1 MNLSL
6 QFKLFATSLS
16 IWVFSVSINAQT
28 PTTSKNSVMEQMPRD
43 AMTTLTGST
52 YLTVQTKINYFNGLG
67 QPLQSLIYRGS
78 GDGLKDILVSTPKY
92 DIYGRAFKNIIP
104 VASAMGT
111 GEFSA
116 DAETLAKT
124 FYIDQKPFTEIK
136 DFDNSPLNRVQKSYG
151 VGEAWQNATKY
162 METKYEI
169 EGNGI
174 QLYTVN
180 SNNDGVSTS
189 GAYPAS
195 SLIKTVIV
203 NEQGNQVIEIKDLAG
218 KIIQK
223 TVVNGSEHLS
233 VKFIYDDMERL
244 RYVLPPLIN
253 KNFSDNNKTSFTE
266 SEVEFTEGI
275 YSYKYDERGRI
286 TEKHIAGAGWTR
298 YIYDKYDRLILQNSD
313 KDAAASPNYYLFKKY
328 DVFGREIANGLLF
341 GIGNAPRA
349 TLQADFDNVGLA
361 YEERTTLAGVG
372 ILGYTNRSFPIGST
386 YTINESNYRGI
397 SYYDDYLWQTE
408 STFNFQDATAFHTQQ
423 INVNGMITGI
433 LERNVETNAWYKT
446 VNFYDFKF
454 RVIQSRSLN
463 HKGNIET
470 ADYKFRFNGEILKMR
485 MEHQGI
491 VELSEYEND
500 NIGRKVKYKHSKN
513 GISQNVCSYNFD
525 QIGRLAQKSYSPSYT
540 VLSKQ
545 SGTWSDEN
553 IWTLGSLPT
562 QRDLVNIKVGHTVN
576 IPANFTAFANIL
588 KDEGTLTYQAPN
600 SILSFGRGST
610 TALQILDFKYHIRGG
625 LIGENLDANNNLT
638 TNRLFSLKLSYE
650 NDGTYYDGNIR
661 KQEWTSSVDNITR
674 SYTYGYD
681 ESLRLKSALYGGGK
695 PNENYSLNSVNYDFN
710 GNITALSRSGLKSDN
725 SYGLTDNLSYTYSS
739 NSNKIQEVTDYS
751 GETASFWGVNG
762 GAGSVNYTYWE
773 DGSLKSDANKG
784 ITLIEYNYL
793 KLPRRVVK
801 GGVTVLNEYNSS
813 GKKLKETVGSV
824 TTDFLGNLIY
834 KNNVLYQIG
843 HEEGRIINGEY
854 EYNINDHL
862 GNLRVSFRDSSG
874 VAKITQRQD
883 YDPYG
888 SQLQGINYLK
898 TAWSKNEF
906 KYNGKEFIEETGL
919 NDYGWRQQDPVLGRM
934 WASDRFAE
942 KYYGLSNYQFAG
954 NNPILNTD
962 VNGDSIVV
970 SAGGV
975 TYKYGFTQS
984 GGYGFY
990 DNTGNIYNGNDAYVQ
1005 SVAGSLAKLGLGK
1018 EGRSL
1023 IDGLSASKTDIEI
1036 KNTTGGNQAIISGM
1050 KRNIDWSPN
1059 NTTGGPDENGSTKR
1073 PVDIGLG
1080 HEMAHVEDAL
1090 SGNYKQ
1096 GDWIN
1101 DSNQS
1106 VVIPNAEIYS
1116 THRENQLRSEQGL
1129 PLRTD
1134 YVPNYSGSRILDIKK
1149 RMSLYYD
1156 SNGNSIFNQKNNTY
1170 KTVPKKTTPYKY

>member
-1 MNLSL
+1 
-6 QFKLFATSLS
+6 
-16 IWVFSVSINAQT
+16 
-28 PTTSKNSVMEQMPRD
+28 MEQMPRD
-43 AMTTLTGST
+43 AMTTLSGST
-52 YLTVQTKINYFNGLG
+52 YLTVQSKVNYFDGLG
-67 QPLQSLIYRGS
+67 RPLQSLIYRGS
-78 GDGLKDILVSTPKY
+78 GDGLKDILASTPKY
-92 DIYGRAFKNIIP
+92 DIHGRAFKNIIP
-104 VASAMGT
+104 VASATGT

-136 DFDNSPLNRVQKSYG
+136 DFDNSPLNRVLKSFG
-151 VGEAWQNATKY
+151 VGEAWQNANKY

-180 SNNDGVSTS
+180 STNDGASTS
-189 GAYPAS
+189 GAYPLS
-195 SLIKTVIV
+195 SLIKTVMV

-218 KIIQK
+218 KVIQK
-223 TVVNGSEHLS
+223 TVVNGTEYLS

-266 SEVEFTEGI
+266 SDVEFEEGI

-286 TEKHIAGAGWTR
+286 TEKHIAGAGYNR
-298 YIYDKYDRLILQNSD
+298 YVYDKNDRLVLQNSD
-313 KDAAASPNYYLFKKY
+313 KDAAASPNYYSFKKY
-328 DVFGREIANGLLF
+328 DVFGREVANGLLF
-341 GIGNAPRA
+341 GIGNTPRA
-349 TLQADFDNVGLA
+349 TLQADFNNTFA
-361 YEERTTLAGVG
+361 YEERTNLTGLG
-372 ILGYTNRSFPIGST
+372 ILGYTNRSLPSGTTTT
-386 YTINESNYRGI
+386 YTIDESNYRGVT
-397 SYYDDYLWQTE
+397 YYDDYIWQQE
-408 STFNFQDATAFHTQQ
+408 STFNFQPANAFHTQQ
-423 INVNGMITGI
+423 TDVNGIVTGI

-446 VNFYDFKF
+446 VNYYDFKF
-454 RVIQSRSLN
+454 RVIQSKSLN
-463 HKGNIET
+463 QKGNIERG
-470 ADYKFRFNGEILKMR
+470 DYKFRFNGEILKMR

-500 NIGRKVKYKHSKN
+500 NIGRKVKYKHSKD

-576 IPANFTAFANIL
+576 IPANFMAFANIL
-588 KDEGTLTYQAPN
+588 NNEGTLTYQAPN
-600 SILSFGRGST
+600 SILSFGSGST

-638 TNRLFSLKLSYE
+638 TNRLFSVKLSYE

-661 KQEWTSSVDNITR
+661 KQEWVSSIDNITR
-674 SYTYGYD
+674 SYTYTYD
-681 ESLRLKSALYGGGK
+681 ESLRLKSALYEGGQ

-710 GNITALSRSGLKSDN
+710 GNITALSRNGLKSDN
-725 SYGLTDNLSYTYSS
+725 AYGLIDNLTYTYGS

-773 DGSLKSDANKG
+773 DGSLKSDANKS

-793 KLPRRVVK
+793 QLPRRVVK

-834 KNNVLYQIG
+834 KNDVLYQIG

-854 EYNINDHL
+854 EYNITDHL

-888 SQLQGINYLK
+888 SQLQGLNYLK
-898 TAWSKNEF
+898 VAWNKNEF
-906 KYNGKEFIEETGL
+906 KYSGKEFIEETGL

-934 WASDRFAE
+934 WGVDNSAE
-942 KYYGLSNYQFAG
+942 KYYSQSPMQFAL
-954 NNPILNTD
+954 NNPMS
-962 VNGDSIVV
+962 VVEANGDTVRYIGMSNEVSTALQNQIANYSNASPFFNQMMRYLQSSPNDINVTIGKTNGGV
-970 SAGGV
+970 AGHFIPKDGNSAGGV
-975 TYKYGFTQS
+975 GGTVTFLGGITLTSQTAIEELAHATQLEMRPS
-984 GGYGFY
+984 IYPDVASSNIEYEAKIATGIVGQDLEQKGLEMMSPALNLGGMESSLKIALMNGG
-990 DNTGNIYNGNDAYVQ
+990 TPYNDKKGMLDFSSSNMATSQFQ
-1005 SVAGSLAKLGLGK
+1005 SYYTQGVKSF
-1018 EGRSL
+1018 
-1023 IDGLSASKTDIEI
+1023 
-1036 KNTTGGNQAIISGM
+1036 
-1050 KRNIDWSPN
+1050 
-1059 NTTGGPDENGSTKR
+1059 
-1073 PVDIGLG
+1073 VG
-1080 HEMAHVEDAL
+1080 HWT
-1090 SGNYKQ
+1090 S
-1096 GDWIN
+1096 
-1101 DSNQS
+1101 
-1106 VVIPNAEIYS
+1106 
-1116 THRENQLRSEQGL
+1116 QGL
-1129 PLRTD
+1129 PF
-1134 YVPNYSGSRILDIKK
+1134 GSTYIRKPSSHQPLMIQAI
-1149 RMSLYYD
+1149 
-1156 SNGNSIFNQKNNTY
+1156 QKAIG
-1170 KTVPKKTTPYKY
+1170 K